1 MGQRTGRQ
9 SVYSFAI
16 IFLCP
21 ERPSGPGVVV
31 FQAGREGGRKRSL
44 ACRGGA
50 EASGQVVAGLVSEG
64 GAGSCQS
71 IQWIKVNERWRIK
84 WTL

>member
-31 FQAGREGGRKRSL
+31 FQAGERGRE
-44 ACRGGA
+44 
-50 EASGQVVAGLVSEG
+50 EEVAGVSRRRGCLWTGWWPAWFPREAQG
-64 GAGSCQS
+64 RANQFNGSKS
-71 IQWIKVNERWRIK
+71 TSDGE
-84 WTL
+84 